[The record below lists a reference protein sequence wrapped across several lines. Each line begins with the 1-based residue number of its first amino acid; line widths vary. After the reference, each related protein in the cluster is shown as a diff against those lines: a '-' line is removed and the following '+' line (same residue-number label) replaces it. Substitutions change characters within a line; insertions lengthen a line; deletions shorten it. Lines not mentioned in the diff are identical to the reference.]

1 MKPFNDYE
9 KTTTLKDSPKLPAGG
24 YIAKIMDAEEVDY
37 GSYRKLLISVDIAEG
52 EYAGYYADNYRNNSM
67 IDRKWKGVVRI
78 SIPNDDGSEADNFSK
93 RLFKTAIDAVESSNP
108 GYHWGWDETTLKGKT
123 AGLLVRM
130 KEWEYDGKHGWAPE
144 CFKLIDVNL
153 IRSGKFTV
161 PEDKP
166 LNGNSSTSSSG
177 SAASDAVSVD
187 DDLPF

>member
-1 MKPFNDYE
+1 MKPFKDYE
-9 KTTTLKDSPKLPAGG
+9 KTATLKDTPKLPAGG
-24 YIAKIMDAEEVDY
+24 YVAKIMGAEEVDY
-37 GSYRKLLISVDIAEG
+37 GNYRKLLISVDITEG
-52 EYAGYYADNYRNNSM
+52 EYAGYYAENYRNNPM

-78 SIPNDDGSEADNFSK
+78 SIPNDDGSEPDNFSK
-93 RLFKTAIDAVESSNP
+93 RLFKTTIDAVENSNP
-108 GYHWGWDETTLKGKT
+108 GYHWGWDENTLKDKII
-123 AGLLVRM
+123 GLLVRL

-166 LNGNSSTSSSG
+166 LNGNSSASSSG